1 MTEKIEILRN
11 ARAAL
16 KRGEITRQQ
25 YNDVRLMVRRY
36 EIEKKIL
43 GKYPE
48 TRKP

>member
-1 MTEKIEILRN
+1 MTEKILRN
-11 ARAAL
+11 ACAAYL
-16 KRGEITRQQ
+16 RKEITKQQ

-36 EIEKKIL
+36 EIEKKVL